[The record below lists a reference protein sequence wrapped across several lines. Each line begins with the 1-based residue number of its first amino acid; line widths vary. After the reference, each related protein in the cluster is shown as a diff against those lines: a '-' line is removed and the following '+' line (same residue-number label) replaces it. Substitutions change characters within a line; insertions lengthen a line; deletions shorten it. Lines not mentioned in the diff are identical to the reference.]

1 MQINIPLIVLL
12 PTNTYIY
19 SKYKYLQRE
28 HFLSFFS
35 LQCYSLSGT
44 SCDGPLGESHHHAH
58 HSHHSHHSHGGS
70 AVATAQHAHNSHGV
84 ASVVSNKN
92 NRRKVSL
99 PYNPCPTS
107 HW

>member
-1 MQINIPLIVLL
+1 MICNESIF
-12 PTNTYIY
+12 
-19 SKYKYLQRE
+19 S
-28 HFLSFFS
+28 FLSLKRF
-35 LQCYSLSGT
+35 LSINWNK
-44 SCDGPLGESHHHAH
+44 LWVKIGESHHHAH
-58 HSHHSHHSHGGS
+58 HSHHSHHHGGS

-84 ASVVSNKN
+84 AAVVSNKN

>member
-1 MQINIPLIVLL
+1 MYYLEILIYTQNTNIGNESI
-12 PTNTYIY
+12 
-19 SKYKYLQRE
+19 SYL
-28 HFLSFFS
+28 FFS
-35 LQCYSLSGT
+35 PQCYSLSGT
-44 SCDGPLGESHHHAH
+44 TCDGPLGESHHHAH
-58 HSHHSHHSHGGS
+58 HSHHSHHHGGS
-70 AVATAQHAHNSHGV
+70 AVATAHHAHNSHGV

>member
-1 MQINIPLIVLL
+1 M
-12 PTNTYIY
+12 Y
-19 SKYKYLQRE
+19 YLQILIYTQNTNICNE
-28 HFLSFFS
+28 SISYLFFS

>member
-58 HSHHSHHSHGGS
+58 HSHHSHHHGGS

>member
-1 MQINIPLIVLL
+1 MVNYHEHSIKLF
-12 PTNTYIY
+12 
-19 SKYKYLQRE
+19 KKHLQQE
-28 HFLSFFS
+28 HLFLFPPNATS
-35 LQCYSLSGT
+35 YGT
-44 SCDGPLGESHHHAH
+44 SVNVGESHHAH
-58 HSHHSHHSHGGS
+58 HSHHSHHHGGS
-70 AVATAQHAHNSHGV
+70 AVATAHHAHNSHAGV

>member
-1 MQINIPLIVLL
+1 MNKLAKILDE
-12 PTNTYIY
+12 
-19 SKYKYLQRE
+19 KYDLQRE
-28 HFLSFFS
+28 HLFFS
-35 LQCYSLSGT
+35 LLNAFSLTGT
-44 SCDGPLGESHHHAH
+44 NNLTFFWVTIGESHHAH
-58 HSHHSHHSHGGS
+58 HSHHSHHHGGS
-70 AVATAQHAHNSHGV
+70 AVATAHHAHNSHGV

>member
-1 MQINIPLIVLL
+1 MICNESIF
-12 PTNTYIY
+12 
-19 SKYKYLQRE
+19 S
-28 HFLSFFS
+28 FLSQTLS
-35 LQCYSLSGT
+35 LYRLEKNHVIFWVKI
-44 SCDGPLGESHHHAH
+44 GESHHHAH
-58 HSHHSHHSHGGS
+58 HSHHSHHHGGS

-84 ASVVSNKN
+84 AAVVSNKN